1 MKRGALKEG
10 VCRLEA
16 GRATT
21 SRSAGPVGIG
31 GVGEMCRW
39 QQEKRRTYLD
49 DPSQHK
55 TASHLQTMA
64 DGSSNAASA
73 AAEGD
78 SIGTRP
84 GEAAEGRGR
93 ARDSCWT
100 PWFRRT
106 CSSFGQRPR
115 PFRYFFGLSGARQ
128 WERSSSIFAGQRAG
142 MRRNAV
148 RQR

>member
-55 TASHLQTMA
+55 TASHLQMMA
-64 DGSSNAASA
+64 DGSSNVASA

-84 GEAAEGRGR
+84 GEAAIQVYIAYPHIAIVSYGLLRGPE
-93 ARDSCWT
+93 S
-100 PWFRRT
+100 
-106 CSSFGQRPR
+106 
-115 PFRYFFGLSGARQ
+115 
-128 WERSSSIFAGQRAG
+128 
-142 MRRNAV
+142 
-148 RQR
+148 